1 MSQQQTISIM
11 LVDDHAVVRSGLR
24 RMLELRPDMVVI
36 AEAGSGEQA
45 YQMYY
50 ELHPDVVIMDLSM
63 PGMGGLE
70 ALRRIMTRDPKARML
85 VFSMHDNVSFIGQ
98 ALKSGAKGYVTKT
111 GISDELI
118 KAVLEIAHG
127 NTYLSS
133 DIAQKMVMQT
143 LTGDASPL
151 RDLSV
156 REFEVFRLL
165 AEGRTVEDIGELL
178 KISQKTVSNYQ
189 TIIRQKLGVATAIDL
204 MRLAMRHGVISE

>member
-45 YQMYY
+45 YQLYY
-50 ELHPDVVIMDLSM
+50 ELRPDVVIMDLSM

-85 VFSMHDNVSFIGQ
+85 VFSMHDNVSFISQ

-111 GISDELI
+111 GISDELV

-143 LTGDASPL
+143 LSGEASPL
-151 RDLSV
+151 RELSV

-165 AEGRTVEDIGELL
+165 AEGNTVEEIGELL

-189 TIIRQKLGVATAIDL
+189 TIIRQKLGVNSAIDL
-204 MRLAMRHGVISE
+204 MRLAMQHGVISQ

>member
-24 RMLELRPDMVVI
+24 RMLELRTDMTVV
-36 AEAGSGEQA
+36 AEASSGEQA
-45 YQMYY
+45 YQMYM
-50 ELHPDVVIMDLSM
+50 ETTPDIVIMDLSM

-70 ALRRIMTRDPKARML
+70 ALRRIIARDPKAKML
-85 VFSMHDNVSFIGQ
+85 VFSMHDNPSFISQ

-118 KAVLEIAHG
+118 KAVLEIVRG
-127 NTYLSS
+127 NTFLSS

-143 LTGDASPL
+143 ITGDMSPL
-151 RDLSV
+151 RELSV

-165 AEGRTVEDIGELL
+165 AEGKTVEDIGDLL
-178 KISQKTVSNYQ
+178 KISQKTASNYQ

-204 MRLAMRHGVISE
+204 MRLAMRHGVISQ